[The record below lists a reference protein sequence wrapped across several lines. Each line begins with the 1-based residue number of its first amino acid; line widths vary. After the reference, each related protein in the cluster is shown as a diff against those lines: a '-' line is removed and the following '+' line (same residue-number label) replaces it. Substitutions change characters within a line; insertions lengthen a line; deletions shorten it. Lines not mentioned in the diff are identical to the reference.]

1 MCINDAGVK
10 QLIRRVPFRGGLKY
24 SYKIH
29 LLIFYTMGEG
39 VSYTPITSLKIKSSR
54 PFPSFSSFFF
64 FFRGYF
70 KSFQ

>member
-24 SYKIH
+24 NYKIH

-64 FFRGYF
+64 RGYF